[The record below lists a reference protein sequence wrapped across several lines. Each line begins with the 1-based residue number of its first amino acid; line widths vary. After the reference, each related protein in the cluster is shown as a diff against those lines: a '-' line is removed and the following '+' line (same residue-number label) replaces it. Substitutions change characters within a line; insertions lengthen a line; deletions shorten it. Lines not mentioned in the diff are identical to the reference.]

1 MSRVILKYRNIAHGS
16 MKSIYLEYNPA
27 IHDIKGKA
35 VRYECLNLEIY
46 TNPETLQQEEQNKTI
61 KEVAETIR
69 CERYLQL
76 VRHDYSFLAKARL
89 DEDFLEYFRLN
100 GDCHGAKYQSSRL
113 HFDRVCKGQCK
124 FRDISVSLCERF
136 RLYLLRA
143 KGLQHTKNKL
153 SKNSASAYF
162 NAFLSIVHFAYRDN
176 ILSEDYTTC
185 VEKIKWNHDTP
196 KEYLSSA
203 EIKQLASTP
212 YDDNP
217 DVYRAGMFSI
227 YTGLRRSDI
236 LALRWENIHHERG
249 RKAFVRFR
257 IKKTGTLIQ
266 LPLSLPAIRVLGEP
280 KSEGK
285 IFPMI
290 TESILVTH
298 VSRWVSKAKIRK
310 HITFHCFR
318 HTFTMQLLDKG
329 VDIYTIAAL
338 LGHRQVSSTQ
348 NYAKMS
354 SKKMIEA
361 IVKMEK

>member
-1 MSRVILKYRNIAHGS
+1 MLRVILKYRNIAQGK
-16 MKSIYLEYNPA
+16 MKSIYLEFNPA
-27 IHDIKGKA
+27 IHDIKGNC

-46 TNPETLQQEEQNKTI
+46 TNPVNNQQFKHNRAVEEI
-61 KEVAETIR
+61 AETIR

-76 VRHDYSFLAKARL
+76 VRHDYSFLSKARL
-89 DEDFLEYFRLN
+89 DEDFLEYFRMN

-113 HFDRVCKGQCK
+113 HFERFCKGQYM
-124 FRDISVSLCERF
+124 FRDINASLCERF

-143 KGLQHTKNKL
+143 KGLQHTKKKL

-162 NAFLSIVHFAYRDN
+162 NAFLSIVHFAYRDT

-185 VEKIKWNHDTP
+185 IEKIKWSHDIP

-212 YDDNP
+212 YADNP

-236 LALRWENIHHERG
+236 LALRWENIHHDRG
-249 RKAFVRFR
+249 RKAYIRFR

-266 LPLSLPAIRVLGEP
+266 LPLSLPAIRVLGES

-285 IFPMI
+285 TFPMI

-298 VSRWVSKAKIRK
+298 VDRWISKAKIRK

-318 HTFTMQLLDKG
+318 HTFAMQLLDKG

-348 NYAKMS
+348 NYAKMT
-354 SKKMIEA
+354 SKKMVEA
-361 IVKMEK
+361 IIKME

>member
-1 MSRVILKYRNIAHGS
+1 
-16 MKSIYLEYNPA
+16 MKSIYLEFNPA
-27 IHDIKGKA
+27 IHDIKGNSI
-35 VRYECLNLEIY
+35 RYECLNLEIY
-46 TNPETLQQEEQNKTI
+46 TNPENSYQFKHNRSVEEI
-61 KEVAETIR
+61 AETIR

-113 HFDRVCKGQCK
+113 HFERFCKGQCK
-124 FRDISVSLCERF
+124 FRDINASLCERF
-136 RLYLLRA
+136 RLYLLRT
-143 KGLQHTKNKL
+143 KGLQHTKKKL

-185 VEKIKWNHDTP
+185 IEKIKWNHDIP

-212 YDDNP
+212 YADNP

-236 LALRWENIHHERG
+236 LALRWENM
-249 RKAFVRFR
+249 
-257 IKKTGTLIQ
+257 
-266 LPLSLPAIRVLGEP
+266 
-280 KSEGK
+280 

-298 VSRWVSKAKIRK
+298 VDRWISKAKIRK

-318 HTFTMQLLDKG
+318 HTFAMQLLDKG

-348 NYAKMS
+348 NYAKMT

-361 IVKMEK
+361 IVKME

>member
-1 MSRVILKYRNIAHGS
+1 MSRVILKYRNISQGK
-16 MKSIYLEYNPA
+16 MKSIYLEFNPA
-27 IHDIKGKA
+27 IHDIKGNSI
-35 VRYECLNLEIY
+35 RYECLNLEIY
-46 TNPETLQQEEQNKTI
+46 TNPENSYQFKHNRSVEEI
-61 KEVAETIR
+61 AETIR

-113 HFDRVCKGQCK
+113 HFERFCKGQCK
-124 FRDISVSLCERF
+124 FRDINASLCERF
-136 RLYLLRA
+136 RLYLLRT
-143 KGLQHTKNKL
+143 KGLQHTKKKL

-185 VEKIKWNHDTP
+185 IEKIKWNHDIP

-212 YDDNP
+212 YADNP

-236 LALRWENIHHERG
+236 LALRWENIHHDRG
-249 RKAFVRFR
+249 RKAYIRFR

-266 LPLSLPAIRVLGEP
+266 LPLSLPAIRVLGES

-298 VSRWVSKAKIRK
+298 VDRWISKAKIRK

-318 HTFTMQLLDKG
+318 HTFAMQLLDKG

-361 IVKMEK
+361 IIKME